1 MPSSL
6 KDIPQQEVLYI
17 DIIQTIFCYGD
28 KECIQIHTYYCTI
41 YNNPIIG
48 IIKKK

>member
-17 DIIQTIFCYGD
+17 DIIQSIFCYGD
-28 KECIQIHTYYCTI
+28 KECIQTHIILTTI
-41 YNNPIIG
+41 YYVY
-48 IIKKK
+48 IIKKKII

>member
-17 DIIQTIFCYGD
+17 DIIQSIFCYGD
-28 KECIQIHTYYCTI
+28 KECIQTHIILTTILCI
-41 YNNPIIG
+41 YN
-48 IIKKK
+48 KKKII